1 MKFRILLS
9 VLLTLLLISMVAIWF
24 FFTSDIK
31 PPAQVFPATV
41 DRECAPWDGS
51 AFTVSI
57 PLRDG
62 STISI
67 SIYRSPDLKLPS
79 RYSFPDE
86 TMNEGNVYLRK
97 PDGSLE
103 QLTGD
108 VWFQRV
114 SDDVPLEGGFRLRS
128 ERGARLEGKFL
139 AEWGDEVVY
148 CG

>member
-1 MKFRILLS
+1 MKSRTS
-9 VLLTLLLISMVAIWF
+9 TYVLLGLLLIALVGIWLF
-24 FFTSDIK
+24 DRWETQAS
-31 PPAQVFPATV
+31 AQVFPARV
-41 DRECAPWDGS
+41 DRDCAPWDGS

-62 STISI
+62 SSISI

-97 PDGSLE
+97 PDGSPE

-114 SDDVPLEGGFRLRS
+114 SEDVPLEGGFRLRS
-128 ERGARLEGKFL
+128 ERGARFEGKFL
-139 AEWGDEVVY
+139 AEWGHEIIY